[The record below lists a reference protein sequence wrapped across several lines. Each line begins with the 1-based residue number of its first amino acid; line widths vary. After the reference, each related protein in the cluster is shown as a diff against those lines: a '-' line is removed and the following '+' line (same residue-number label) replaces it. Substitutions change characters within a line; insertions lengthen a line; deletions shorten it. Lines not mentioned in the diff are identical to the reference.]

1 MSPMR
6 HANDDPSPGPK
17 GKPMS
22 HAGSIRLVASLVAL
36 HAVAVLL
43 CLVLFLLVSASGLFG
58 GISILFYR
66 GIAELVVLAPVMLAA
81 LLLLLR
87 RPWAAQLLSARD
99 AAAATLVAVSLNLAF
114 FVVGPVTVDR
124 SVSVFMLSRLAD
136 AQAPLTAED
145 LRQAFAERYLGEWDQ
160 VGRRIQEQI
169 ASGNVE
175 RASDNH
181 YRLTAQGESFMRIA
195 QLVSRVF
202 GGDPRFVGL
211 ERPPRLA
218 GSGARGG
225 P

>member
-1 MSPMR
+1 MR
-6 HANDDPSPGPK
+6 PNTT
-17 GKPMS
+17 
-22 HAGSIRLVASLVAL
+22 
-36 HAVAVLL
+36 
-43 CLVLFLLVSASGLFG
+43 
-58 GISILFYR
+58 
-66 GIAELVVLAPVMLAA
+66 
-81 LLLLLR
+81 LR

-136 AQAPLTAED
+136 AQSPLTAED
-145 LRQAFAERYLGEWDQ
+145 LRQAFAERHLGEWDQ

-175 RASDNH
+175 RASENH

-195 QLVSRVF
+195 QLVSRVL

-211 ERPPRLA
+211 ERLHRWA
-218 GSGARGG
+218 GSAARGG